1 MGYHISW
8 LLENRILM
16 ISYEG
21 MLTKADLHAYL
32 AQTMDMRDRAN
43 ALLGEGGPLV
53 HTITDASRMT
63 GTELNLKEALKS
75 IDAVR
80 KQRVGWTIYIA
91 AGKMDLFFASL
102 GHQFAGVRFRC
113 VDTIEDGIDFLKQVD
128 DTLAEF
134 TYMSSR

>member
-1 MGYHISW
+1 MGYHLTW
-8 LLENRILM
+8 LLENRILL
-16 ISYEG
+16 ISYKG
-21 MLTKADLHAYL
+21 MLTKADLYAYL
-32 AQTMDMRDRAN
+32 AETMDMRDRAN
-43 ALLGEGGPLV
+43 ALHGEVGPLV

-75 IDAVR
+75 LDAVR

-113 VDTIEDGIDFLKQVD
+113 VGSVAEGIDFLKQMD

-134 TYMSSR
+134 TYVN